1 MKQPETYKILISGGG
16 TGGHIFPAIAIANGL
31 KERLEQV
38 DILFVG
44 AKGRMEMEKVPMAGY
59 QIQGLWISG
68 FQRRF
73 TLKNLSVPVKL
84 AKSLWKARRIVSVFN
99 PDAAVG
105 TGGYASAP
113 LLKAAA
119 GKKVPTLILE
129 QNSYPGVTNR
139 LLGKS
144 VDKVCTA
151 YEGMDKYFPSE
162 KIIVTG
168 SPIRQNIMQMK
179 TKPEEARKFF
189 DLEKDRQTL
198 LIFGGSQGA
207 RNMNLAVSKM
217 IEKMLSLGIQ
227 IIWQTGKISL
237 PMAEKS
243 VLSSKFRR
251 RVKVLDFIHEMDKA
265 YAAADVIVSRAG
277 AISIAEIVQ
286 VNKPAIFVPLPSAA
300 EDHQTHNAMSLVN
313 KNAALIVPEKELEDK
328 LMESVHVL
336 IKNPEK
342 REEMKANLHQ
352 FEHGDATKR
361 IVDEVIK
368 LIEQKRVNE

>member
-1 MKQPETYKILISGGG
+1 MKESQTYKILISGGG

-31 KERLEQV
+31 KKRLKHVE
-38 DILFVG
+38 ILFVG

-68 FQRRF
+68 FQRRL

-84 AKSLWKARRIVSVFN
+84 AKSLLKARRIVSTFN

-151 YEGMDKYFPSE
+151 YEGMEKYFPSE
-162 KIIVTG
+162 KIVVTG
-168 SPIRQNIMQMK
+168 SPIRENIMQMK
-179 TKPEEARKFF
+179 VNAEEARRFF
-189 DLEKDRQTL
+189 DLEKDRPTL

-243 VLSSKFRR
+243 VVSSKFRQ
-251 RVKVLDFIHEMDKA
+251 RVKVLEFIHEMDKA

-313 KNAALIVPEKELEDK
+313 KNAALIVPEKELESK
-328 LMESVHVL
+328 LLEAVHTL
-336 IKNPEK
+336 MKNPEK
-342 REEMKANLHQ
+342 REEMKTNLRQ

-368 LIEQKRVNE
+368 LMEQKKTNE

>member
-1 MKQPETYKILISGGG
+1 MKESQPYKILISGGG

-31 KERLEQV
+31 KKRLKLVE
-38 DILFVG
+38 ILFVG

-68 FQRRF
+68 FQRRL

-84 AKSLWKARRIVSVFN
+84 AKSLWKARRIVTVFN
-99 PDAAVG
+99 PDVAVG

-162 KIIVTG
+162 KVVVTG
-168 SPIRQNIMQMK
+168 SPIRENIMKMK
-179 TKPEEARKFF
+179 VGAEEARKFF
-189 DLEKDRQTL
+189 DLEKNRPTL

-227 IIWQTGKISL
+227 IIWQTGKISK

-243 VLSSKFRR
+243 VVGCKFRK
-251 RVKVLDFIHEMDKA
+251 RVKVLEFIHEMDKA

-328 LMESVHVL
+328 LLEAVHTL
-336 IKNPEK
+336 MKNPEK
-342 REEMKANLHQ
+342 RDEMKANLRQ

-361 IVDEVIK
+361 IVDEVVK
-368 LIEQKRVNE
+368 LIERKNTNE

>member
-1 MKQPETYKILISGGG
+1 MKESQPYKILVSGGG

-31 KERLEQV
+31 KKRLKHVE
-38 DILFVG
+38 ILFVG

-68 FQRRF
+68 FQRRL

-84 AKSLWKARRIVSVFN
+84 VKSLWKARKIVTVFN
-99 PDAAVG
+99 PDVAVG

-151 YEGMDKYFPSE
+151 YEGMEKYFPSE
-162 KIIVTG
+162 KIVVTG
-168 SPIRQNIMQMK
+168 SPIRENIMQMK
-179 TKPEEARKFF
+179 VNAEEARKFF
-189 DLEKDRQTL
+189 DLEKDRPTL

-243 VLSSKFRR
+243 VVSSKFRQ
-251 RVKVLDFIHEMDKA
+251 RVKVLEFIHEMDKA
-265 YAAADVIVSRAG
+265 YAAADIIVSRAG

-328 LMESVHVL
+328 LLEAVHTL
-336 IKNPEK
+336 MKNPDK
-342 REEMKANLHQ
+342 REEMKSNLRQ

-361 IVDEVIK
+361 IVDEVVK
-368 LIEQKRVNE
+368 LIEQKKKNE

>member
-1 MKQPETYKILISGGG
+1 MKEPETYKILISGGG

-31 KERLEQV
+31 KKRLERV
-38 DILFVG
+38 EILFVG

-68 FQRRF
+68 FQRRL
-73 TLKNLSVPVKL
+73 TLKNLGVPFKL
-84 AKSLWKARRIVSVFN
+84 ANSLLKARRIVAVFH
-99 PDAAVG
+99 PDVAVG

-119 GKKVPTLILE
+119 GKKIPTLILE

-144 VDKVCTA
+144 VDRICTA
-151 YEGMDKYFPSE
+151 YEGMEKYFPPE
-162 KIIVTG
+162 KIVLTG
-168 SPIRQNIMQMK
+168 SPIRQKIMQMEVS
-179 TKPEEARKFF
+179 TEEARKFF
-189 DLEKDRQTL
+189 GLEKDRPTL

-207 RNMNLAVSKM
+207 RNMNLAVSRQ
-217 IEKMLSLGIQ
+217 IEKLLSLGIQ

-243 VLSSKFRR
+243 VVASKFRK
-251 RVKVLDFIHEMDKA
+251 RVKLVDFIHDMDLA
-265 YAAADVIVSRAG
+265 YTAADVIIARAG
-277 AISIAEIVQ
+277 AISIAEIIQ
-286 VNKPAIFVPLPSAA
+286 VKKPAIFVPLPSAA

-313 KNAALIVPEKELEDK
+313 KNAALIVPEKELENNLLDA
-328 LMESVHVL
+328 VHLL
-336 IKNPEK
+336 IKNSEK
-342 REEMKANLHQ
+342 REEMKANLRQ
-352 FEHGDATKR
+352 FEHGNATER

-368 LIEQKRVNE
+368 LIKPKK

>member
-1 MKQPETYKILISGGG
+1 MKASETYKILISGGG

-31 KERLEQV
+31 KERLGQV
-38 DILFVG
+38 EILFVG

-59 QIQGLWISG
+59 QIQVLWISG
-68 FQRRF
+68 FQRRL
-73 TLKNLSVPVKL
+73 TVKNLSVPVKL
-84 AKSLWKARRIVSVFN
+84 AKSLLKARKIVSTFN

-144 VDKVCTA
+144 VNKICTA
-151 YEGMDKYFPSE
+151 YEGMEKYFPAE
-162 KIIVTG
+162 KIVLTG
-168 SPIRQNIMQMK
+168 SPIRQNIMQMQVS
-179 TKPEEARKFF
+179 PEEGRKFF
-189 DLEKDRQTL
+189 DLEKDRPTL

-207 RNMNLAVSKM
+207 RNLNVAVSKM

-243 VLSSKFRR
+243 VVSSKFRQ

-300 EDHQTHNAMSLVN
+300 EDHQTHNAMALVN
-313 KNAALIVPEKELEDK
+313 KNAAMIVPEKALEDK
-328 LMESVHVL
+328 LLETIHLLM
-336 IKNPEK
+336 KNPEK
-342 REEMKANLHQ
+342 REEMKVNLHQ
-352 FEHGDATKR
+352 FEYGDATKK
-361 IVDEVIK
+361 IVDEVVK
-368 LIEQKRVNE
+368 LIEQKK

>member
-1 MKQPETYKILISGGG
+1 MKESQPYKILISGGG

-31 KERLEQV
+31 KKRLKHVE
-38 DILFVG
+38 ILFVG
-44 AKGRMEMEKVPMAGY
+44 AKGKMEMEKVPLAGY
-59 QIQGLWISG
+59 QIQGLGISG
-68 FQRRF
+68 FQRRL

-84 AKSLWKARRIVSVFN
+84 AKSLWKARKIVSVFD
-99 PDAAVG
+99 PDVAVG

-113 LLKAAA
+113 LLKAAV

-151 YEGMDKYFPSE
+151 YEGMEKYFPSE
-162 KIIVTG
+162 KIVVTG
-168 SPIRQNIMQMK
+168 SPIRENIMQMK
-179 TKPEEARKFF
+179 VNAEEARKFF
-189 DLEKDRQTL
+189 DLENDRPTL

-243 VLSSKFRR
+243 VVSSKFHE
-251 RVKVLDFIHEMDKA
+251 RVKVMEFIHEMDKA

-313 KNAALIVPEKELEDK
+313 KNAALIVPEKELESK
-328 LMESVHVL
+328 LPEALNML
-336 IKNPEK
+336 MKNPGK
-342 REEMKANLHQ
+342 REEIKANLHQ
-352 FEHGDATKR
+352 FEHGDATKK
-361 IVDEVIK
+361 IVDEIVK
-368 LIEQKRVNE
+368 LIEKKNE

>member
-1 MKQPETYKILISGGG
+1 MKESQPYKILVSGGG

-31 KERLEQV
+31 KKRLKHVE
-38 DILFVG
+38 ILFVG

-59 QIQGLWISG
+59 EIQGLWISG
-68 FQRRF
+68 FQRRL

-84 AKSLWKARRIVSVFN
+84 VKSLWKARRIVTVFN
-99 PDAAVG
+99 PDVAVG

-151 YEGMDKYFPSE
+151 YEGMEKYFPSE
-162 KIIVTG
+162 KIVVTG
-168 SPIRQNIMQMK
+168 SPIRENIMQMK
-179 TKPEEARKFF
+179 VNAEEARKFF
-189 DLEKDRQTL
+189 DLEKDRPTL

-243 VLSSKFRR
+243 VVSSKFRK
-251 RVKVLDFIHEMDKA
+251 RVKVLEFIHEMDKA

-328 LMESVHVL
+328 LLEAVHTL
-336 IKNPEK
+336 MRNPDK
-342 REEMKANLHQ
+342 REEMKSNLRQ

-361 IVDEVIK
+361 IVDEVVK
-368 LIEQKRVNE
+368 LIDQKKKNE